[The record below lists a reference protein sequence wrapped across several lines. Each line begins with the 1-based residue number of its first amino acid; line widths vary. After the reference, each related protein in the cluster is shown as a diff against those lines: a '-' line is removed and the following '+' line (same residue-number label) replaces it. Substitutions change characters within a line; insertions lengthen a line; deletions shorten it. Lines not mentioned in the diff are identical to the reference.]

1 MRLAENN
8 PSILYEEQGERLIH
22 HGNAA
27 LVSDLVLGFTGDLE
41 LQY

>member
-22 HGNAA
+22 YGNAA
-27 LVSDLVLGFTGDLE
+27 LVSDLGFTGDLE